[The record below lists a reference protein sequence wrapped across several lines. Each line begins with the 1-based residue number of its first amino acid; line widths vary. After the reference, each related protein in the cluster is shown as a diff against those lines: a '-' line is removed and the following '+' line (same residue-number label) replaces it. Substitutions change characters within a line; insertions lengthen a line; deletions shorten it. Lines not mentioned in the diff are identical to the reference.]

1 MPNTFAHLTARNNTE
16 SILLAILREQGDISI
31 DTGDIVVNLGDLEN
45 LMQGK
50 LGSVETPS
58 VDIVSDAATLIA
70 GASSISIT
78 NIGAAEGVGI
88 TVDGTAIAIGETFE
102 FSAKVGNTLGSLA
115 YVATGTSFLI
125 LRTTIV

>member
-1 MPNTFAHLTARNNTE
+1 MANDFNHLTAKTTDQQ
-16 SILLAILREQGDISI
+16 ILLAILRNQGDINL
-31 DTGDIVVNLGDLEN
+31 GDISVSVDDLEN
-45 LMQGK
+45 LLQGIG
-50 LGSVETPS
+50 GSVETPS
-58 VDIVSDAATLIA
+58 TDIVTNAATLIA

-78 NIGAAEGVGI
+78 NTGGIAGTVGS
-88 TVDGTAIAIGETFE
+88 TAIAVGETFE